1 MATPNL
7 SAITTVTPGI
17 LASQQLTSGDTT
29 IYTVPANKAAK
40 LAKLVL
46 TNVSAAAVVVSVSVV
61 PSGASVDGTHRV
73 VSGFSLAAGD
83 STTVTEIEGCLLGQG
98 DLISVNAGTATS
110 IDVLLSGLVF
120 A

>member
-17 LASQQLTSGDTT
+17 LASQQLASGDTT

-40 LAKLVL
+40 LAKLAL
-46 TNVSAAAVVVSVSVV
+46 TNVSGAAVVVSVSVV
-61 PSGASVDGTHRV
+61 PSGGAVDATHRV

-83 STTVTEIEGCLLGQG
+83 STTVTEIEGCWLGQG
-98 DLISVNAGTATS
+98 DLVSVNASAATA